1 MQKTFQVAKGGVLA
15 AAALLFATMAP
26 GGAVAF
32 DTPQAL
38 GLVATKAPMP
48 LQCKGEFC
56 PPF

>member
-32 DTPQAL
+32 DTP
-38 GLVATKAPMP
+38 
-48 LQCKGEFC
+48 
-56 PPF
+56 